1 MVPDQRPP
9 TTEGGRTPQTNH
21 GPESPHPPPYLHE
34 RLGSIDLARGVAV
47 VLMIAAHAADALL
60 AGSWKHNDIWYDVNI
75 LFGFVAPA
83 FIALSGLTLWPALAR
98 RGGGNAGDATVRPV
112 AIRYLRILLLGY
124 WIQIPVLSLRQLL
137 FNRRPEELARLF
149 DANILQVI
157 AIAGLLVLALGWVLG
172 SLQRARTAAVLA
184 GIATVLLAPYLWTG
198 TLYQDLPL
206 PLRAYFSPS
215 PPATFPL
222 FPYLGYFMAG
232 FAASPA
238 LMAAAGAARGR
249 AIVLASAAGLI
260 GLALALDPL
269 LSALPP
275 HNDFWGPGI
284 QHFLFRL
291 GGVVLLVGLSFQ
303 YGWLRPNGGAWLGF
317 IGRHS
322 LAIYLLHLMLVYGSP
337 MTMGMRYWFDGA
349 LGGMLNPGI
358 TIGFIGAILLLSVA
372 AVSSWKHLR
381 QRHPAAALLLKRLWW
396 ALFWGL
402 FLLQP

>member
-1 MVPDQRPP
+1 M
-9 TTEGGRTPQTNH
+9 PQ
-21 GPESPHPPPYLHE
+21 HPPPHPHE

-60 AGSWKHNDIWYDVNI
+60 AESWKHNRIWYDVNI

-98 RGGGNAGDATVRPV
+98 RSGGDAGDATIRPV
-112 AIRYLRILLLGY
+112 AVRYLRILLLGY

-137 FNRRPEELARLF
+137 FNQRPEELARLF

-157 AIAGLLVLALGWVLG
+157 AIAGLLVLALRWGLG
-172 SLQRARTAAVLA
+172 SLERARAAALLS
-184 GIATVLLAPYLWTG
+184 GIAAVLLAPYLWTG
-198 TLYQDLPL
+198 TLYQEIPL

-222 FPYLGYFMAG
+222 LPYLGYFMAG

-238 LMAAAGAARGR
+238 LMAAAGTGRGR
-249 AIVLASAAGLI
+249 GMVLASAAGLI
-260 GLALALDPL
+260 ALALGLDPL
-269 LSALPP
+269 LSGLPP
-275 HNDFWGPGI
+275 HNDFWGPSI

-291 GGVVLLVGLSFQ
+291 GGVALLVALTFL
-303 YGWLRPNGGAWLGF
+303 YGALRPNGGAWLGF

-337 MTMGMRYWFDGA
+337 MTMGMRYWFDGM
-349 LGGMLNPGI
+349 LGGTLNPGL

-372 AVSSWKHLR
+372 AVAAWKRLR

-396 ALFWGL
+396 GLFWGF